1 MNFLTKVTINRAL
14 TFDFKKMMT
23 KKKQSNPQ
31 MTLLQ
36 AVENLAESSRDSK
49 LSNDFIKS
57 VKNETKFLAKQYGI
71 TERQAVLFAV
81 CMDEGPNNVDYR
93 DIASH
98 LDINRIAVLALASDI
113 DALVHRRILRYHDR
127 SKQKNYL

>member
-1 MNFLTKVTINRAL
+1 MSTITKQ
-14 TFDFKKMMT
+14 KQT
-23 KKKQSNPQ
+23 KSQI
-31 MTLLQ
+31 TLLQ
-36 AVENLAESSRDSK
+36 AIETLAESSRDSK
-49 LSNDFIKS
+49 LSSDYMKS

-98 LDINRIAVLALASDI
+98 LDINRIGVLSASI
-113 DALVHRRILRYHDR
+113 SLLI
-127 SKQKNYL
+127 